1 MKKFWLPYPMW
12 DMVGIELWLNEMAA
26 QGWALGDWPQFT
38 FIGRVPFLPLDW
50 VKESRYRLDPI
61 NQWFGEQDL
70 CRRAASYRDMGWR
83 YVTQI
88 GKLYAVYRCDDPEAP
103 DLYTDRVSL
112 GWAMKEFIRRQWG
125 ILAVTLV
132 WAALMIGDHL
142 SDPARLLMQ
151 TILRG
156 PGLLLLSLMM
166 LLLVGGEVVYTLAH
180 TVRLTR
186 IRKKLLQGEL
196 PGPGRR
202 STYRW
207 PRFFLAILGTVVLA
221 LALMIQMICFPH
233 AQFQPLDGPEDWD
246 CPHVLLSEA
255 HPAGT
260 EPVQIKPGD
269 EWKYSTMVPPPT
281 PGWPRNC
288 IASGRPIWPG
298 TRTAAFGTAPWTWS
312 TSAPYPRSWPTGSA
326 PGKRRRPGHD
336 ISGRQTLW
344 SCCGRRNSPPPAWT
358 ASSISLIRLKTEN
371 FPGIFTSVNPAVRY
385 LYFIFRARS
394 RKKPWTCWRSGW
406 RRRPSDTPM
415 KMK

>member
-26 QGWALGDWPQFT
+26 QGWALGDWPRFT

-151 TILRG
+151 TILMG

-196 PGPGRR
+196 PGPSRR
-202 STYRW
+202 STYREL
-207 PRFFLAILGTVVLA
+207 RRLLAVLGAVVLA
-221 LALMIQMICFPH
+221 LALMIQMIYFPH

-246 CPHVLLSEA
+246 CPHVLLSESL
-255 HPAGT
+255 PAGT
-260 EPVQIKPGD
+260 ELIQTGD
-269 EWKYSTMVPPPT
+269 EWKFLNYSSSAHSWLAPELFHIQQAGLARYPDGSSRNCFLYLEYIRTLSPELAHWVCAGKEEET
-281 PGWPRNC
+281 WARHFEEANSLELLRQEELSSPGLDRLFHIAYQIENGEFPRNFY
-288 IASGRPIWPG
+288 IGQSGCQVFVLHIQGPEPEKALNLLTERL
-298 TRTAAFGTAPWTWS
+298 AA
-312 TSAPYPRSWPTGSA
+312 
-326 PGKRRRPGHD
+326 
-336 ISGRQTLW
+336 
-344 SCCGRRNSPPPAWT
+344 
-358 ASSISLIRLKTEN
+358 E
-371 FPGIFTSVNPAVRY
+371 AV
-385 LYFIFRARS
+385 
-394 RKKPWTCWRSGW
+394 
-406 RRRPSDTPM
+406 
-415 KMK
+415 

>member
-12 DMVGIELWLNEMAA
+12 DMLGIELWLNEMAA
-26 QGWALGDWPQFT
+26 QGWALGDWPRFT

-196 PGPGRR
+196 PGPSRR

-207 PRFFLAILGTVVLA
+207 PRFFLTILGTVVLA
-221 LALMIQMICFPH
+221 LALMIQMIYFPH

-246 CPHVLLSEA
+246 CPHVLLSEV

-260 EPVQIKPGD
+260 ESVQIKPGD
-269 EWKYSTMVPPPT
+269 EWKYSNYGSSARSWMAPELYRIRQADLARYPDGSIRDCSLDLEYIRTLSPELAHWVCAGKEGET
-281 PGWPRNC
+281 WARYFGETNSLELLRQEELSSPGLDRLIHIAYQIENGEFPRNFY
-288 IASGRPIWPG
+288 IGQSGCQVFVLHIQGPEPEKALDLLTERL
-298 TRTAAFGTAPWTWS
+298 AA
-312 TSAPYPRSWPTGSA
+312 
-326 PGKRRRPGHD
+326 
-336 ISGRQTLW
+336 
-344 SCCGRRNSPPPAWT
+344 
-358 ASSISLIRLKTEN
+358 E
-371 FPGIFTSVNPAVRY
+371 AV
-385 LYFIFRARS
+385 
-394 RKKPWTCWRSGW
+394 
-406 RRRPSDTPM
+406 
-415 KMK
+415 